1 MVLRLL
7 FVLLFAVLAG
17 CSAEPDIGAGST
29 TPGAGTLIVDGRER
43 HYRVRVPEGVAGR
56 LPVVLVLHGG
66 GGNGR
71 QVEQQTGMSVAA
83 HEAGFIAVYPEGT
96 GRTSLLTWN
105 AGDCCGYAQRENV
118 DEVAFVSALLD
129 EVFAD
134 YPADPARV
142 YVTGMSNG
150 AMMAYQLACELSDR
164 IAGIAPV
171 AGALNVTPC
180 RPTRP
185 VPVLA
190 IHGTADEVV
199 PYEGGPPTRQL
210 PGGETWANTSVADS
224 VGFWAKHN
232 ECTSTPEVTEADS
245 VTVTDYGPC
254 HVVLYTVKDGGHA
267 WPGGTQPRSAADRVP
282 PTPDATR
289 VILNFFAT
297 A

>member
-1 MVLRLL
+1 MTFRLL
-7 FVLLFAVLAG
+7 LVLLCAVLAG
-17 CSAEPDIGAGST
+17 CSPGAGST
-29 TPGAGTLIVDGRER
+29 TPGVDTLTVDDRER
-43 HYRVRVPEGVAGR
+43 HYRVRVPERVDGK
-56 LPVVLVLHGG
+56 LPVVLVLHGA

-83 HEAGFIAVYPEGT
+83 DEAGFIAVYPEGS

-105 AGDCCGYAQRENV
+105 AGNCCGYALREDV

-129 EVFAD
+129 EVLAD
-134 YPADPARV
+134 YPADPSRV

-150 AMMAYQLACELSDR
+150 AMLAYRLACELSDR

-180 RPTRP
+180 RPTRS

-190 IHGTADEVV
+190 IHGAADEVV
-199 PYEGGPPTRQL
+199 PYEGGPPTRRL
-210 PGGETWANTSVADS
+210 PGGETWVNTSVADS
-224 VGFWAKHN
+224 VGFWAEHN
-232 ECTSTPEVTEADS
+232 ECTGIPAVTEADS

-254 HVVLYTVKDGGHA
+254 HVVLYTIKDGGHA

-297 A
+297 V